1 MASNPTND
9 RTNDPSNDGTG
20 IPRFPATSRYASTPI
35 AELTQP
41 DGSTVK
47 YLRRRFLPDPA
58 RFAVVQTY
66 RVLQG
71 DRLDRLAANV
81 LGDPEAFWRL
91 ADANGCIAPD
101 ELETPQRR
109 IVLTLPQDMAGPGEG
124 G

>member
-1 MASNPTND
+1 MSP
-9 RTNDPSNDGTG
+9 PSD
-20 IPRFPATSRYASTPI
+20 RFPATSRYAGTEV

-41 DGSTVK
+41 DGQRVK
-47 YLRRRFLPDPA
+47 YLRRRFVPDPS

-91 ADANGCIAPD
+91 ADANGCLSPG
-101 ELETPQRR
+101 ELEEPQRR
-109 IVLTLPQDMAGPGEG
+109 VVLTLPQDMAGPAES
-124 G
+124 

>member
-1 MASNPTND
+1 MTTPS
-9 RTNDPSNDGTG
+9 DPSNIDLADDGTG
-20 IPRFPATSRYASTPI
+20 IPRFPATSRYATTPL
-35 AELTQP
+35 AALAQP
-41 DGSTVK
+41 DGQALR

-71 DRLDRLAANV
+71 DRMDRMATNV

-101 ELETPQRR
+101 ELEQPQRR
-109 IVLTLPQDMAGPGEG
+109 IVLTLPQDMAGPTESS
-124 G
+124 